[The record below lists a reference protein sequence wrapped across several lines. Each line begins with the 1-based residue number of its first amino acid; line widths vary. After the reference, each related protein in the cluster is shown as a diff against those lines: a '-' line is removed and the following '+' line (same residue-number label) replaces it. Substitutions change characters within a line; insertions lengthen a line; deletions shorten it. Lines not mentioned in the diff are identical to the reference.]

1 MPYPIAK
8 ENLNRW
14 DLPQLFQYI
23 IERDDIDDFR
33 DLFEQLHNWS
43 HNTDFTYQSI
53 TDPERHK
60 LKEYLIR
67 YIEDT
72 EDED

>member
-23 IERDDIDDFR
+23 MERDDIDDFR
-33 DLFEQLHNWS
+33 DLFENIHNWA

-60 LKEYLIR
+60 VKAFIVA
-67 YIEDT
+67 YIEAT
-72 EDED
+72 EEEE